1 MYIDYIIHNVNI
13 LQMRVCHHANILHT
27 TCDICA
33 RGEILEDAI
42 IQNTHSMAGSRPSY
56 SPACTDIAKMQPIFY
71 RRGRATVQLQPNL
84 NRHGRA
90 RAQLRQTWPSYSP
103 ASTDTAELQPM
114 QLRHTRPGYSP
125 ASTDMTDLQPNTPNL
140 TTRLN

>member
-1 MYIDYIIHNVNI
+1 
-13 LQMRVCHHANILHT
+13 MRVYHHVNILHT

-71 RRGRATVQLQPNL
+71 RRGRATTQP
-84 NRHGRA
+84 
-90 RAQLRQTWPSYSP
+90 Q
-103 ASTDTAELQPM
+103 
-114 QLRHTRPGYSP
+114 
-125 ASTDMTDLQPNTPNL
+125 
-140 TTRLN
+140 